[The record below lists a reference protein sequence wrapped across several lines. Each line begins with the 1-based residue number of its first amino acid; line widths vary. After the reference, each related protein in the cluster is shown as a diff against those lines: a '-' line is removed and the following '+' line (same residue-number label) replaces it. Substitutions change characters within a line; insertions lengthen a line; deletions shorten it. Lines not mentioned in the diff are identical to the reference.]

1 MRDGKKDEK
10 DGPRENDNGR
20 REMRERI
27 EKERKEQRERT

>member
-20 REMRERI
+20 RETRKRE
-27 EKERKEQRERT
+27 KNRKE

>member
-20 REMRERI
+20 REMRKR
-27 EKERKEQRERT
+27 EKKRKE